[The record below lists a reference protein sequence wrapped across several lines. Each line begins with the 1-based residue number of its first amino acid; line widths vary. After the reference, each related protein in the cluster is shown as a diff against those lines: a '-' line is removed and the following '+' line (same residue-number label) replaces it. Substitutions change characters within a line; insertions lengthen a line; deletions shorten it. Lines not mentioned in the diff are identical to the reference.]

1 MGKDELV
8 GILETKLTCPNCGG
22 SGWYG
27 QENEK
32 GEQVQ
37 KQCNCY
43 DYFSSVAD
51 AILTWVVG
59 QLPEKKSEKSEDYE
73 YEIQPGGFET
83 VAEAWG
89 WNECIDEMKRRFE

>member
-51 AILTWVVG
+51 AILAWVVK
-59 QLPEKKSEKSEDYE
+59 QLPEKINVFDNNKLTEWRR
-73 YEIQPGGFET
+73 Q
-83 VAEAWG
+83 G
-89 WNECIDEMKRRFE
+89 WNDAIDEVKRRFE